1 MYKQTLSFQ
10 PTKGLRMLSTRTC
23 SLKLR
28 FPFFA
33 VAAHLLFPPISL
45 KSALAYD
52 FLCSV
57 IIKASS
63 EFYRTGRWNLVYPK
77 SVFLSQSHA
86 YLTPEQAIS
95 SPLGGE
101 SYVFCLFGFF
111 LWTLLFVCVYT
122 QGCLL
127 TLNSRSPC
135 LSLPSARIIISIFH
149 QA

>member
-1 MYKQTLSFQ
+1 
-10 PTKGLRMLSTRTC
+10 MLSTRTC

-101 SYVFCLFGFF
+101 SYVFCLFGCFF
-111 LWTLLFVCVYT
+111 VDSFICVCRVA
-122 QGCLL
+122 C
-127 TLNSRSPC
+127 
-135 LSLPSARIIISIFH
+135 
-149 QA
+149 